1 MSESST
7 FTLADV
13 VNEPS
18 LMLVPVVPGDNFL
31 PVRGAHTTEIQDPGR
46 WFEPGWVVLTTG
58 LRFVGAD
65 PDPAMAARLVAD
77 LKAAG
82 ITALLFGIGIYFD
95 KVPAPLV
102 AACRLA
108 GFPLYTVAEEV
119 PFYVVENFINQTKSS
134 PDAYLV
140 KRAMWLSNELLDSL
154 SADDPVRALIER
166 LGSAC
171 RGTAVLYEDS
181 GRIIEST
188 GEGPT
193 RLIFN
198 ELAAHEGTGSL
209 DIGRWH
215 VLARPLVLR
224 GTGYT
229 VAIATRNKAVLS
241 ELGEALLD
249 TTQRLLGAINGI
261 NQIAMSRERHENV
274 QLLTTL
280 QDGISVAREFRH
292 WERMRL
298 FRFVPYEPLRAVMAS
313 TTAGAPLHQPLVNEL
328 LERAMVAG
336 LGLLLAE
343 SGRTPDAEAG
353 LQAVVSN
360 SSVLHAWLELAGKFM
375 DIGFSEPFTDLASA
389 PDAFREAETAR
400 TIARRRSRAAR
411 GAGSVRG
418 TVVMLDEVDPAT
430 WLLALRASP
439 MTEDKVSAFTRSL
452 DAESDLRT
460 TVICYLALDHDVAKV
475 AKHLFVHPNTVRY
488 RLHKAEGLLH
498 GTLTTTSLIA
508 NLYLAFQ
515 DEILA
520 VQENWRDRDAGA

>member
-1 MSESST
+1 MPEGPI

-18 LMLVPVVPGDNFL
+18 LMLVPVIAGDGFL

-58 LRFVGAD
+58 LRFVGAESD
-65 PDPAMAARLVAD
+65 AVMATRLVAD
-77 LKAAG
+77 LKAAST
-82 ITALLFGIGIYFD
+82 TALLFGIGVYFD
-95 KVPAPLV
+95 RVPALLIE
-102 AACRLA
+102 ACRLA
-108 GFPLYTVAEEV
+108 EFPLYTVGPQV
-119 PFYVVENFINQTKSS
+119 PFYVVENFINQSKAS
-134 PDAYLV
+134 PDSYLV

-154 SADDPVRALIER
+154 SADDPVKALIER

-198 ELAAHEGTGSL
+198 ELSQHEGAGPL
-209 DIGRWH
+209 GIGRWH
-215 VLARPLVLR
+215 VLARSLVLR

-229 VAIATRNKAVLS
+229 VAIATRNNAVLT

-274 QLLTTL
+274 QLLTSL

-298 FRFVPYEPLRAVMAS
+298 FRMVPYEPLRAVVAS
-313 TTAGAPLHQPLVNEL
+313 TTASGLHPPLVNEL
-328 LERAMVAG
+328 LERAMVTG

-343 SGRTPDAEAG
+343 SGRTNEFEAG
-353 LQAVVSN
+353 LNAIVSN
-360 SSVLHAWLELAGKFM
+360 SSVLPSWLNLAGKFM
-375 DIGFSEPFTDLASA
+375 DIGLSQPFTDLASA

-400 TIARRRSRAAR
+400 NIARRRSQATKES
-411 GAGSVRG
+411 GASRG

-439 MTEDKVSAFTRSL
+439 MTEDKLSAARPGRSQGRQ
-452 DAESDLRT
+452 AP
-460 TVICYLALDHDVAKV
+460 
-475 AKHLFVHPNTVRY
+475 VHPPQ
-488 RLHKAEGLLH
+488 HCAISAAQG
-498 GTLTTTSLIA
+498 
-508 NLYLAFQ
+508 
-515 DEILA
+515 
-520 VQENWRDRDAGA
+520 